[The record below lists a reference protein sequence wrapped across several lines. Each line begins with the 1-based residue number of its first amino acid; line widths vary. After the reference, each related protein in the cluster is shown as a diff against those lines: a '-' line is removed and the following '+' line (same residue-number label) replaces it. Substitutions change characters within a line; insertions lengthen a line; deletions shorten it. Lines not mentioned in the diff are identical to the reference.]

1 MLFRYLLRLHIVAVN
16 KGEFVLHGQD
26 MKLIGADVW
35 DKIWRSSL
43 LKREGQRVMGGGLE
57 TWETCLG
64 DTDVSQDIFLIR
76 YLKNRLCVDCPV
88 QGMKWHRDLELS
100 RYTERFSGRHYTPS
114 LNDHRNIRC
123 MHYVR
128 TLRCIVEATILYS
141 VLGDTASERA
151 SHLSCNNQ
159 NIRIRG

>member
-1 MLFRYLLRLHIVAVN
+1 MAICSAETVT
-16 KGEFVLHGQD
+16 G
-26 MKLIGADVW
+26 
-35 DKIWRSSL
+35 
-43 LKREGQRVMGGGLE
+43 RVMGGGLE

-76 YLKNRLCVDCPV
+76 YL
-88 QGMKWHRDLELS
+88 S
-100 RYTERFSGRHYTPS
+100 TESGRLSSSGNELASGSGVLQIHGEVLRHYSPR

-151 SHLSCNNQ
+151 SHLSCNYQ